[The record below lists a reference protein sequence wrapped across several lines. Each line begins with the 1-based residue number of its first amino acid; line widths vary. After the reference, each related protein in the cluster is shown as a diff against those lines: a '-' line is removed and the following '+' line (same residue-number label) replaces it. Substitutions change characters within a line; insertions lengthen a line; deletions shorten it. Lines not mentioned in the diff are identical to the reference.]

1 MSKNYIGID
10 LGSSNIIVYVPNK
23 GIVFNEP
30 NVVALDKNSDKDN
43 KKVKA
48 VGYMALKMVGKEDAN
63 TEVIRPIKNGYIESV
78 TGLTFLLEHIF
89 KIQKL
94 SAKKTTLVVSTPSE
108 VSEVNLMALRKVAKN
123 IGFEG
128 IETKAESFLAGLSSS
143 LTAGASRGNMVIT
156 LGGGCSDISV
166 LAGNKQLLYKTSSF
180 SGRKIDEA
188 IARHIRK
195 THHLIIGEKTA
206 EYIKLKIGSLEPFP
220 ENRLLEVTGKDI
232 VTALPHSVI
241 ISTTEIT
248 QVINPLLSSLI
259 DNISDCLELTPPEI
273 ASDIIEGGIVI
284 TGGLAILAGM
294 RDSLESSLNVAVRI
308 ATDPTYSVING
319 IKFLI
324 HDLREN
330 SEK

>member
-10 LGSSNIIVYVPNK
+10 LGSSNIIIYVPSK

-30 NVVALDKNSDKDN
+30 NVVALDNTQERN
-43 KKVKA
+43 EKKVKA
-48 VGYMALKMVGKEDAN
+48 IGYMALKMVGKEDAN
-63 TEVIRPIKNGYIESV
+63 TEVIRPVRNGYVESV

-89 KIQKL
+89 KAQKI
-94 SAKKTTLVVSTPSE
+94 SVKKTTLVVSMPSE
-108 VSEVNLMALRKVAKN
+108 VSEVDIMAIKKVAKN
-123 IGFEG
+123 IGFESF
-128 IETKAESFLAGLSSS
+128 ETKPESFLAGLSSS

-166 LAGNKQLLYKTSSF
+166 LSGDKQLLYKTSSF

-232 VTALPHSVI
+232 VTSLPHSVI
-241 ISTTEIT
+241 VSTTEIT
-248 QVINPLLSSLI
+248 QVITPLVAPLI

-294 RDSLESSLNVAVRI
+294 RDYLESSLNVAVRI

-319 IKFLI
+319 IKYLI
-324 HDLREN
+324 HELREKN
-330 SEK
+330 K